1 MCLLKRAPM
10 RDVGRALQELRDDL
24 ARTQREIT
32 VLEQIGRELGK
43 LVDGFG
49 AEADS
54 LIRRQLDEIARRTAA
69 ALAKQASI
77 ARMLEECA
85 RERRSSSAARPL
97 TARRFAR
104 PKQSLLRPI
113 AGRAETP

>member
-1 MCLLKRAPM
+1 M
-10 RDVGRALQELRDDL
+10 RDLTRALEGLSDDL

-43 LVDGFG
+43 LDGFG
-49 AEADS
+49 VEADS
-54 LIRRQLDEIARRTAA
+54 LIRRHLDEITRRTAA

-77 ARMLEECA
+77 AWMMEECA
-85 RERRSSSAARPL
+85 RERRSASAARPPP
-97 TARRFAR
+97 ARRFAR
-104 PKQSLLRPI
+104 RKNSLLRAI